1 MMNLIQM
8 VLMLLSQLCVILVII
23 PKMLFYLMKPRFIEE
38 FLIQLTLTL
47 MKPEKKAPKLQEVIS
62 M

>member
-1 MMNLIQM
+1 MMNHIQM
-8 VLMLLSQLCVILVII
+8 VLMLLLQLCVILVII
-23 PKMLFYLMKPRFIEE
+23 PKMLFYLMKPLFIEE

-47 MKPEKKAPKLQEVIS
+47 MKPEKKALKSQEVIL